1 MNQARGTRSTAVVR
15 LRPPVSETRS
25 QSSDSQ
31 RAPYGPALVEASVVA
46 AFRGG
51 DPAAVSA
58 FYRKYG
64 RVVYGVAYRV
74 LGQADLAEEATQQ
87 AFVRAWQAADRLDP
101 DRDPAPWLVTIA
113 KRAAID
119 IHRREARRLATSL
132 DDVATDHPAL
142 VTVPVDIETIDAVWH
157 VRRAIDTLPPNEA
170 MIVRLQ
176 HLGGLTHT
184 EIATELGV
192 ALGPVKGRSTRA
204 HRKLARLLR
213 HLREPV
219 T

>member
-1 MNQARGTRSTAVVR
+1 MVLSLSVTSSSQAVR
-15 LRPPVSETRS
+15 VIPGISKEDPVPVAELPTLV
-25 QSSDSQ
+25 
-31 RAPYGPALVEASVVA
+31 LVEPSVVA
-46 AFRGG
+46 AFRRG
-51 DPAAVSA
+51 DPAAVGA
-58 FYRKYG
+58 FYRTYG
-64 RVVYGVAYRV
+64 RLLYGVAYRV
-74 LGQADLAEEATQQ
+74 LGQVDLAEEATQQ

-132 DDVATDHPAL
+132 DEAATDHPAL
-142 VTVPVDIETIDAVWH
+142 VSLPIDIGTIDAVWH

-170 MIVRLQ
+170 TIVRMQ
-176 HLGGLTHT
+176 HLCGLTHT
-184 EIATELGV
+184 EIAAKLGV
-192 ALGPVKGRSTRA
+192 ALGTVKSRSARA
-204 HRKLARLLR
+204 HRKLATLLR

>member
-1 MNQARGTRSTAVVR
+1 MAVVR
-15 LRPPVSETRS
+15 VPPPHNENRS
-25 QSSDSQ
+25 QSSELQ
-31 RAPYGPALVEASVVA
+31 RAPYAPALVEPDVVA
-46 AFRGG
+46 AFRRG
-51 DPAAVSA
+51 DPAAVRA
-58 FYRKYG
+58 FYSTYG
-64 RVVYGVAYRV
+64 RLVYGVAYRV
-74 LGQADLAEEATQQ
+74 LGQVDLAEEATQQ

-132 DDVATDHPAL
+132 DEVATDHPAL
-142 VTVPVDIETIDAVWH
+142 VSLPIDIGTIDAVWH

-170 MIVRLQ
+170 TIVRLQ

-184 EIATELGV
+184 EIAAELGV
-192 ALGPVKGRSTRA
+192 ALGTVKSRSARA
-204 HRKLARLLR
+204 HKKLATLLR